1 MPMKPSLRQKVLEEW
16 RGLPQPGPETDRV
29 ASVGTV
35 LGALAPKL
43 GLGERLLEEEV
54 VAAWAETVG
63 PFFAAHS
70 RPARLHQGVLIVQ
83 VLQPTVLFELERRC
97 KPIILA
103 KLRERFGGRKIQAIR
118 FKVG

>member
-1 MPMKPSLRQKVLEEW
+1 MKPALRQKVLEEW
-16 RGLPQPGPETDRV
+16 RGLPQPEPKADRLATV
-29 ASVGTV
+29 GSVLTS
-35 LGALAPKL
+35 LAPKL
-43 GLGERLLEEEV
+43 GLGERLLEEEII
-54 VAAWAETVG
+54 AAWAETVG

-70 RPARLHQGVLIVQ
+70 RPAKLQQGVLIVQ

-103 KLRERFGGRKIQAIR
+103 KLRERFGGRKIQALR

>member
-70 RPARLHQGVLIVQ
+70 RPTRLHQGILVVR
-83 VLQPTVLFELERRC
+83 VLQPTVLFELERSW

>member
-1 MPMKPSLRQKVLEEW
+1 MKPSLRQKVMEEW
-16 RGLPQPGPETDRV
+16 RGLPQPAPSIDRV
-29 ASVGTV
+29 ATVGTV
-35 LGALAPKL
+35 LTSLAPKL
-43 GLGERLLEEEV
+43 GLGERLLEEEI

-70 RPARLHQGVLIVQ
+70 HPARLQQGVLIVR
-83 VLQPTVLFELERRC
+83 VLQPTVLFELERGC
-97 KPIILA
+97 KPVILA

>member
-1 MPMKPSLRQKVLEEW
+1 MKPLLRQKVLEEW
-16 RGLPQPGPETDRV
+16 RGLPQPGPKADRV
-29 ASVGTV
+29 ASVGAV
-35 LGALAPKL
+35 LASLAPKL
-43 GLGERLLEEEV
+43 GLGERLLEEEI

-63 PFFAAHS
+63 PFFAMHS
-70 RPARLHQGVLIVQ
+70 RPARLHQGILIVQ

-103 KLRERFGGRKIQAIR
+103 KLRERFGGKKIQAIR

>member
-1 MPMKPSLRQKVLEEW
+1 MKPSLRQKVLEEW
-16 RGLPQPGPETDRV
+16 RGLPQPEPKADRL
-29 ASVGTV
+29 ASVGAV
-35 LGALAPKL
+35 LKSLAPKL
-43 GLGERLLEEEV
+43 GLGERLLEEEI

-63 PFFAAHS
+63 PFFATHS
-70 RPARLHQGVLIVQ
+70 RPARLQQGILIVR

-103 KLRERFGGRKIQAIR
+103 KLRERFGGKKIQAIR

>member
-1 MPMKPSLRQKVLEEW
+1 MKPSLRQKVLEEW
-16 RGLPQPGPETDRV
+16 RGLPQPNPGVDRV
-29 ASVGTV
+29 AAVGSV
-35 LGALAPKL
+35 LSSLAPKL
-43 GLGERLLEEEV
+43 GLGERLLEEEI

-70 RPARLHQGVLIVQ
+70 RPAKLQQGVLMVR
-83 VLQPTVLFELERRC
+83 VLQPTVLFELERNW
-97 KPIILA
+97 KPLILA